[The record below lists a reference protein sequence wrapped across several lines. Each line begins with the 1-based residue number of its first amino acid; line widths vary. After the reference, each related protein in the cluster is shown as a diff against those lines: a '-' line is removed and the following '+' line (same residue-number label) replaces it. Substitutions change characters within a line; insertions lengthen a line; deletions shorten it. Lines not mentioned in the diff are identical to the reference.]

1 MVQYARPDADTSVGD
16 WGASSGTDRYAMID
30 EAVTSDS
37 DYISVTDDAGDT
49 SFPITLSLSSVTDPS
64 SGADHSV
71 VVRAYAEMADGSL
84 NLNVHLK
91 DGSTSIKNED
101 FTVQD
106 SLTNHTM
113 NLSTA
118 QANSISG
125 SGYGN
130 LTLILT
136 SYDASMSGGDT
147 VVTQAYF
154 ACPDASGG
162 GSTPIAAIAMNTYR
176 QMRN

>member
-71 VVRAYAEMADGSL
+71 VVRAYAEMADG
-84 NLNVHLK
+84 NLRTKILRYRTHLQ
-91 DGSTSIKNED
+91 T
-101 FTVQD
+101 T
-106 SLTNHTM
+106 
-113 NLSTA
+113 
-118 QANSISG
+118 
-125 SGYGN
+125 
-130 LTLILT
+130 
-136 SYDASMSGGDT
+136 
-147 VVTQAYF
+147 
-154 ACPDASGG
+154 
-162 GSTPIAAIAMNTYR
+162 R
-176 QMRN
+176 